1 MKDASGHT
9 RWGDI
14 EHDELE
20 ESVVDEDAITH
31 VHVVGEP
38 FVRDRQLAVADGMLW
53 REHHVRAV
61 RQRERRGQLTDA
73 NPRPLQVAK
82 NRDRAADGFGRLA
95 HERHR
100 RRVLLV

>member
-1 MKDASGHT
+1 
-9 RWGDI
+9 
-14 EHDELE
+14 
-20 ESVVDEDAITH
+20 
-31 VHVVGEP
+31 
-38 FVRDRQLAVADGMLW
+38 MLW